1 MVYIGSILYCRIG
14 LMHLDS
20 LIIHDIR
27 STYNVGSI
35 LRTCDGFGVKKVYI
49 GGISPYPLVPGDTRL
64 PHISAKLTKD
74 IHKTALGAEESVEI
88 VLYSDIFD
96 LINRLNKDGIVIIAL
111 EQTPS
116 SVPLS
121 DLMLE
126 APFSLILGSEVEGI
140 DPVILKLCSQSVE
153 VPMLGKKESFNVS
166 VATGI
171 ALYALCT

>member
-1 MVYIGSILYCRIG
+1 MVYIGLILYCRIG

-96 LINRLNKDGIVIIAL
+96 LINRLNNDGIVIVAL
-111 EQTPS
+111 EQTPT
-116 SVPLS
+116 SVPLG
-121 DLMLE
+121 DLMLD

-166 VATGI
+166 VAAGI